1 MNDAGRIGFLIKGDY
16 DASTTYNF
24 LDIVFYNG
32 NSYVAKKDGITGIT
46 PTEKG
51 ENWQLFATGGEGQ
64 KIDVDEELNEQS
76 TNPVQNKAIYT
87 EITSLK
93 KSVSD
98 GKTLV
103 AEAITNKGVQTAT
116 DAEFQTM
123 ADHIGSI
130 KTDPT
135 LQEKTDTLNVNK
147 KSVVLTPDSGFDG
160 LSKATVSITTQEKT
174 ATLATSQVVITPN
187 SGKVLSKV
195 TVPAVT
201 GTAVVSD
208 VLANKTF
215 SSATGINKTGTM
227 ASYSKQ
233 TVDVASGGV
242 NADADNTHSLVNVPK
257 AGYYDTQSKL
267 KVLNSDMTLPLSL
280 LWKNTKTTTSI
291 GAFTISAPN
300 LSKYKKILLR
310 AFYQSGNNN
319 SLGIG
324 IIDLEDARCDKTIA
338 LFVGEWVVA
347 RTLTI
352 NTAQEKITFSN
363 GYIANPSNALQTG
376 TPWELACIPES
387 VYGINI
393 DIP

>member
-1 MNDAGRIGFLIKGDY
+1 MNDAGRIGFLIKGNY
-16 DASTTYNF
+16 DASATYNF

-103 AEAITNKGVQTAT
+103 AEAITGKGVQTAT

-123 ADHIGSI
+123 ADNISEI

-174 ATLATSQVVITPN
+174 AALNTSQQIITPD
-187 SGKVLSKV
+187 SGRVLSKV

-201 GTAVVSD
+201 GTAVVGN
-208 VLANKTF
+208 VLKSKTF
-215 SSATGINKTGTM
+215 NSTAGINQTGTM
-227 ASYSKQ
+227 ENYSNT
-233 TVDVASGGV
+233 TVDVAS
-242 NADADNTHSLVNVPK
+242 SLRK
-257 AGYYDTQSKL
+257 
-267 KVLNSDMTLPLSL
+267 
-280 LWKNTKTTTSI
+280 W
-291 GAFTISAPN
+291 AP
-300 LSKYKKILLR
+300 
-310 AFYQSGNNN
+310 
-319 SLGIG
+319 
-324 IIDLEDARCDKTIA
+324 
-338 LFVGEWVVA
+338 
-347 RTLTI
+347 
-352 NTAQEKITFSN
+352 
-363 GYIANPSNALQTG
+363 
-376 TPWELACIPES
+376 
-387 VYGINI
+387 
-393 DIP
+393 